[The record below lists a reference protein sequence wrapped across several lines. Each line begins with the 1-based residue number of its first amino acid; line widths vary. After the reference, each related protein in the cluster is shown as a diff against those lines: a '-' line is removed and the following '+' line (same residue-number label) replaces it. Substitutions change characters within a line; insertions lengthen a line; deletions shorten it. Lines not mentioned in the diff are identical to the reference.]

1 MSWFWTPRTHLPYY
15 DYMLSHLCLIA
26 EDLNP
31 DAKYIWVD
39 VETGVKWPAMTGRSC
54 RVDLND
60 SNNGPVAAS
69 VDLTL
74 GSEVVQR
81 VFQDQPSRFYAD
93 VYDLF
98 KRQSNKVA
106 GQKPNL
112 TAKSP

>member
-1 MSWFWTPRTHLPYY
+1 
-15 DYMLSHLCLIA
+15 
-26 EDLNP
+26 
-31 DAKYIWVD
+31 
-39 VETGVKWPAMTGRSC
+39 MTGRSC